1 MQPGMAWYSFMCSFI
16 HSLAH
21 SFILVHSFIHWFIH
35 AIICSIIGSIVH
47 SFICSFIH
55 LFFHSFFPTTGLK
68 HHIVYQEL
76 KTNPQHLSIINFL
89 HFHNKA
95 LHVLMIAML
104 IIRMCSSLVLALD
117 ALFAIVHPP
126 TIQGLGAAR
135 SVYRRRNCPQ
145 CKVAQQ
151 AMRTQV
157 SGS

>member
-104 IIRMCSSLVLALD
+104 IIGCAHRQSWPQMLYLPQFILQQSRDQVPPG
-117 ALFAIVHPP
+117 LFIEEETAP
-126 TIQGLGAAR
+126 
-135 SVYRRRNCPQ
+135 SVRLLSRR
-145 CKVAQQ
+145 
-151 AMRTQV
+151 
-157 SGS
+157 